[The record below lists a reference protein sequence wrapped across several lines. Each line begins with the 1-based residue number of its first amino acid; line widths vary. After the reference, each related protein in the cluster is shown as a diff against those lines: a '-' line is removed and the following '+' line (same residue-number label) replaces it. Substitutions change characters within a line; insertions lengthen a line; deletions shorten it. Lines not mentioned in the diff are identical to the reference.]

1 MLNRISYLL
10 QNPAA
15 SGAHPPLLRIL
26 NTYLRAGPDATW
38 AVWQC
43 PGLQQALQGALGQS
57 GSPTAAMVH
66 DMALESLQLLVQGS
80 QGIAKAVRA
89 SGGC

>member
-10 QNPAA
+10 QNPASSA
-15 SGAHPPLLRIL
+15 AHPLLLRIL
-26 NTYLRAGPDATW
+26 NTYLRAGPDATR

-43 PGLQQALQGALGQS
+43 PGLQQALQGALGHS
-57 GSPTAAMVH
+57 GSPTAVAVQIL
-66 DMALESLQLLVQGS
+66 ALESLQLLLQGS
-80 QGIAKAVRA
+80 QGIAKAVQA

>member
-15 SGAHPPLLRIL
+15 SAAHPPLLRIL
-26 NTYLRAGPDATW
+26 NTYLRAGPDATR

-57 GSPTAAMVH
+57 GASTAATVQEL
-66 DMALESLQLLVQGS
+66 ALESLQLLVQGS